1 MTLTVKG
8 LLKLFMKKNCRR
20 LIKNSLKQKEYKRK
34 GNRLY
39 VKFKGHDNLFSSSI
53 DKKDIV

>member
-1 MTLTVKG
+1 
-8 LLKLFMKKNCRR
+8 MKKNCRR

-39 VKFKGHDNLFSSSI
+39 VKLKGHDNLFNSSI